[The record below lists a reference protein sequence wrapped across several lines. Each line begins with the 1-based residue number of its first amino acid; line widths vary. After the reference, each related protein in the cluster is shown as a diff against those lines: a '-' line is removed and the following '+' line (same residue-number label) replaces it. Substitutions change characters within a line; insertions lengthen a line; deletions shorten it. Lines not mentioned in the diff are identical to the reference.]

1 MGIHST
7 FSKNF
12 IRLEN
17 VLIIGNGGR
26 ENSLA
31 WAIQKNEL
39 VKKVY
44 LIPGNA
50 GSERINKCER
60 IKIDINNKNELVKK
74 LDFFNIDL
82 IWNTGIGFGLLSSD
96 STLFYNVISGV
107 ILTVIV
113 FLIFIG
119 LQSDKYD
126 KSVFSLIIGGAVGNF
141 YDRANYSAVPDF
153 IDIHYENFHW
163 FTFNVADIFISLGIF
178 FIIIK
183 EFFFKPNL

>member
-1 MGIHST
+1 MIDLKEI
-7 FSKNF
+7 KNN
-12 IRLEN
+12 ILKKEN
-17 VLIIGNGGR
+17 FYFLLIIFIIFILDR
-26 ENSLA
+26 YSK
-31 WAIQKNEL
+31 IQIIKDLNDT
-39 VKKVY
+39 VVY
-44 LIPGNA
+44 
-50 GSERINKCER
+50 IN
-60 IKIDINNKNELVKK
+60 
-74 LDFFNIDL
+74 DFLNFDL

-153 IDIHYENFHW
+153 IDIHYGNFHW
-163 FTFNVADIFISLGIF
+163 FTFNLADIFISMGIIAFILKGF
-178 FIIIK
+178 FIK
-183 EFFFKPNL
+183 NN